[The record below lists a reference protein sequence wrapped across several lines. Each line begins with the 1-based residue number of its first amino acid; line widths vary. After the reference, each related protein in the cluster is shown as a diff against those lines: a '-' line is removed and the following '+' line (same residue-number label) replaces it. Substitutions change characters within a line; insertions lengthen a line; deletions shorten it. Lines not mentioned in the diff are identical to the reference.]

1 MTISYTYHPTHK
13 SPTNISMTSAD
24 GNNSSYVY
32 TYDSQIRLTSI
43 TENNPHAQFKKNYT
57 YDSFGRVN
65 TENYYAK
72 LLSNGKTSEKKI
84 ANIYQNGVLKQIND
98 YTNNAVLWQ
107 VNSLNARGQITDANY
122 GQVKSLNTYDT
133 YGFLTSIKANKV
145 SDNSNLMTLNYDF
158 DAQRG
163 TLNSRTNSMFSWSE
177 TFGYDSLDRLVTFND
192 NDGNKSH
199 TYDASGRITENTTV
213 GSYNYIGS
221 SFQLNGVNLNNQGD
235 LYYQNNNLQ
244 QVSYNAFK
252 SPHEIKEK
260 DKDRIGF
267 QYNAFMERSHR
278 FYGGFEDNVL
288 QRNNRKHY
296 SFDGSME
303 ISYDAAADKT
313 EMITFVA
320 GDAYSAPVLWKAEHG
335 TSTSNKFYFLHRD
348 HMNSILMI
356 TDNNGVV
363 AEKRHFDA
371 WGNIV
376 KLTDGNGNSLEDF
389 KIVDRGY
396 TGHEHLSTVG
406 LIHMNG
412 RLYDPN
418 LKRFLSPDNYIQ
430 DITNTQNFN
439 RYGYVLNNPLMHWD
453 PTGEQIETDDGGSA
467 LAWVAAVLVSAI
479 VTSLDTIKSWDWK
492 GFGDAIARPFQQ
504 AWDWLFNGGGKK
516 SATVRE
522 VANPQ
527 NLTMDP
533 LARSSL
539 GSIPSTSFG
548 IGEAADIGLRIA
560 KGYMDFNRGMSAGFV
575 GGGKSTLNF
584 VKSLGTAQGWKDLG
598 KGFVTMAAMGTPAG
612 MYNPEVMMMKAQMAQ
627 SVTDFVTNIPNM
639 SAYDVGY
646 AVGYGTEK
654 VVESVLLS
662 KGAGL
667 VGNAARGGVRK

>member
-1 MTISYTYHPTHK
+1 
-13 SPTNISMTSAD
+13 
-24 GNNSSYVY
+24 
-32 TYDSQIRLTSI
+32 
-43 TENNPHAQFKKNYT
+43 
-57 YDSFGRVN
+57 
-65 TENYYAK
+65 
-72 LLSNGKTSEKKI
+72 
-84 ANIYQNGVLKQIND
+84 
-98 YTNNAVLWQ
+98 
-107 VNSLNARGQITDANY
+107 
-122 GQVKSLNTYDT
+122 
-133 YGFLTSIKANKV
+133 
-145 SDNSNLMTLNYDF
+145 MTLNYDF

-213 GSYNYIGS
+213 GSYNYIGN
-221 SFQLNGVNLNNQGD
+221 SFQLNGVELNDQGD
-235 LYYQNNNLQ
+235 LFYQNNNLQ

-278 FYGGFEDNVL
+278 FYGGFEDDVL

-303 ISYDAAADKT
+303 ISYDSDADKT
-313 EMITFVA
+313 EIVTFIA
-320 GDAYSAPVLWKAEHG
+320 GDAYSAPVLWKSEQG
-335 TSTSNKFYFLHRD
+335 TSSISNNFYFLHRD

-356 TDNNGVV
+356 TDNNAVV
-363 AEKRHFDA
+363 VEKRHFDA

-376 KLTDGNGNSLEDF
+376 QLADGNGNILEDF
-389 KIVDRGY
+389 KIIDRGY
-396 TGHEHLSTVG
+396 TGHEHLSSVG

-412 RLYDPN
+412 RLYDAN

-439 RYGYVLNNPLMHWD
+439 RYGYVLNNPLMYWD
-453 PTGEQIETDDGGSA
+453 PTGEQTEDGGGG
-467 LAWVAAVLVSAI
+467 LLGWGAAVLASAI
-479 VTSLDTIKSWDWK
+479 ATSWDTIKSWDWK
-492 GFGDAIARPFQQ
+492 GFGDAIARPFREVGRFFSR
-504 AWDWLFNGGGKK
+504 LFGGGKK
-516 SATVRE
+516 SPTIRE
-522 VANPQ
+522 VDNPQ

-548 IGEAADIGLRIA
+548 IGEAADIGLRIV
-560 KGYMDFNRGMSAGFV
+560 KGYMDFDRGVNTGIV
-575 GGGKSTLNF
+575 GGGKSTWNF
-584 VKSLGTAQGWKDLG
+584 VKSLGTAQGWKNLG
-598 KGFVTMAAMGTPAG
+598 QGFVDMADMGNGLSARG
-612 MYNPEVMMMKAQMAQ
+612 MVLRGQMGMA
-627 SVTDFVTNIPNM
+627 VTDFVTNIPNM
-639 SAYDVGY
+639 SAYEVGY

-667 VGNAARGGVRK
+667 VGNVVRGTSVGTQGGLNLFKFGSSQATKSSWKAGDRFLRLPNRGTPKLNWKQNSGYLRQEMGRGKPIFDSFRLSNGNLIPTGGFLNAERALLNSRGWIYNPKRGAWLPPGF